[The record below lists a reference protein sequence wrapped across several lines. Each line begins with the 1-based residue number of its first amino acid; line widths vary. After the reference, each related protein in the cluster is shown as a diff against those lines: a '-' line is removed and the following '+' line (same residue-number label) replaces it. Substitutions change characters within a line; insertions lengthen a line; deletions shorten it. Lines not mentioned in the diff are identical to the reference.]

1 MISHQDQRHY
11 LAIARRAVADAA
23 ELIRT
28 HTPGKLVEKG
38 DRDPASEVDLA
49 VERNVRD
56 FLHNKTP
63 EVEFLGEEEGGQ
75 PTGHGLLW
83 MLDPIDGTVN
93 FLHGFPLC
101 AVSLSLF
108 ADNAVVAAVIHL
120 PFIGTQYTAL
130 LGQGAFAN
138 DKQLRVSRTSTLAD
152 ALISIDQY
160 AFGEDAERKNRW
172 RLRLTER
179 LAHDAQRVRM
189 LGSSAIDLAWTAEGR
204 LDACIQLGNKPWD
217 TSAGVLIAREAGA
230 PGGRTPRTNPCRVRV
245 DHQRGAVAAYR
256 EFGQLVVEASPAW
269 SSPMMVR
276 RMPEASSPGP
286 SGPDESSPTGGS
298 FRSAAL
304 AAADIWPS
312 CQRISSLT
320 ASGRSGAASPAA
332 FAAYAA
338 APSACAPMWATA
350 EA

>member
-23 ELIRT
+23 ERIRT
-28 HTPGKLVEKG
+28 HTPGKLMEKG
-38 DRDPASEVDLA
+38 DRDPTSEVDLA
-49 VERNVRD
+49 VERSVRD

-75 PTGHGLLW
+75 SAGHGLLW

-108 ADNAVVAAVIHL
+108 AENTVVAAVIHL
-120 PFIGTQYTAL
+120 PFIGSQYTAL
-130 LGQGAFAN
+130 LGQGAYA
-138 DKQLRVSRTSTLAD
+138 DGKRLRVSETSTLAD

-160 AFGEDAERKNRW
+160 AFGQDAERKNRL

-189 LGSSAIDLAWTAEGR
+189 LGASAIDLAWTAEGR
-204 LDACIQLGNKPWD
+204 LDACIMLGNKPWD

-230 PGGRTPRTNPCRVRV
+230 RVLDDDGSQHSQQSRSTIAVTPGLE
-245 DHQRGAVAAYR
+245 AELMAAI
-256 EFGQLVVEASPAW
+256 Q
-269 SSPMMVR
+269 
-276 RMPEASSPGP
+276 
-286 SGPDESSPTGGS
+286 
-298 FRSAAL
+298 AAL
-304 AAADIWPS
+304 A
-312 CQRISSLT
+312 
-320 ASGRSGAASPAA
+320 
-332 FAAYAA
+332 
-338 APSACAPMWATA
+338 
-350 EA
+350 E

>member
-28 HTPGKLVEKG
+28 HTPGKLLEKG

-83 MLDPIDGTVN
+83 ILDPIDGTVN

-101 AVSLSLF
+101 AVSL
-108 ADNAVVAAVIHL
+108 
-120 PFIGTQYTAL
+120 
-130 LGQGAFAN
+130 
-138 DKQLRVSRTSTLAD
+138 SRTSTLAD

-172 RLRLTER
+172 RMRLTER

-230 PGGRTPRTNPCRVRV
+230 RVLDHDGSEHSEQSRSTIAVTPALEVGLMEAVRATLV
-245 DHQRGAVAAYR
+245 D
-256 EFGQLVVEASPAW
+256 
-269 SSPMMVR
+269 
-276 RMPEASSPGP
+276 
-286 SGPDESSPTGGS
+286 
-298 FRSAAL
+298 
-304 AAADIWPS
+304 
-312 CQRISSLT
+312 
-320 ASGRSGAASPAA
+320 
-332 FAAYAA
+332 
-338 APSACAPMWATA
+338 
-350 EA
+350 